1 MNMNKKILLRIL
13 MPVLLLGLL
22 IGCGKKE
29 EVVSEAEI
37 AEADTY
43 IADIEIAD
51 YGTITVE
58 LDAKAAP
65 ATVENFVSVI
75 TEYDFLDYTWNS
87 FVVAAAA
94 TVFSLIIGVPC
105 AYVVA
110 RYKMRKASVVVLL
123 VRMIPGI
130 SFLLP
135 WFSIF
140 SKLGLSDSYTALI
153 LSHMLVALP
162 YIVWTMIPNF
172 ENLPRELEEAAWID
186 GSTQIGAFF
195 RVTLRLATPGMVTAA
210 LLAFIF
216 SWNNFMFSLILA
228 GSKTQTLPVAIF
240 NFVSYAYVDWG
251 GLMAAAV
258 MITLPIMILS
268 MCLQKYIVSGLTAG
282 AVKG

>member
-1 MNMNKKILLRIL
+1 MNIKTKRKVHSILTHILIYAVLFVTIFPILWMLLASFQPNQSIINANK
-13 MPVLLLGLL
+13 GLFDF
-22 IGCGKKE
+22 
-29 EVVSEAEI
+29 V
-37 AEADTY
+37 
-43 IADIEIAD
+43 
-51 YGTITVE
+51 
-58 LDAKAAP
+58 P
-65 ATVENFVSVI
+65 TVENFVSVI

-87 FVVAAAA
+87 FVVAAFA
-94 TVFSLIIGVPC
+94 TIFSLIIGVPC

-110 RYKMRKASVVVLL
+110 RYKMRKASMVVLL

-140 SKLGLSDSYTALI
+140 SKMGLRDSYTALI

-210 LLAFIF
+210 LMAFIF
-216 SWNNFMFSLILA
+216 SWNNFMFSLILS

>member
-1 MNMNKKILLRIL
+1 MNLKTKRLLASIGKHTLIYLVAFFTIFPILWMLLASFQPNQSIINANK
-13 MPVLLLGLL
+13 GLFDFVPTL
-22 IGCGKKE
+22 
-29 EVVSEAEI
+29 
-37 AEADTY
+37 
-43 IADIEIAD
+43 
-51 YGTITVE
+51 
-58 LDAKAAP
+58 
-65 ATVENFVSVI
+65 ENFISVI

-87 FVVAAAA
+87 FVVAAFA
-94 TVFSLIIGVPC
+94 TIFSLIIGVPC

-110 RYKMRKASVVVLL
+110 RYKMRKASMVVLL

-140 SKLGLSDSYTALI
+140 SKMGLRDSYTALI

-186 GSTQIGAFF
+186 GSTQVGAFF

-216 SWNNFMFSLILA
+216 SWNNFMFSLILS

>member
-1 MNMNKKILLRIL
+1 MDKKTKEKLSNVGKHILIYAVMFFTIAPLLWMLLASFQPNQSIINANK
-13 MPVLLLGLL
+13 GLFDF
-22 IGCGKKE
+22 
-29 EVVSEAEI
+29 V
-37 AEADTY
+37 
-43 IADIEIAD
+43 
-51 YGTITVE
+51 
-58 LDAKAAP
+58 P
-65 ATVENFVSVI
+65 TVENFVSVI

-140 SKLGLSDSYTALI
+140 SKLGLRDSYTALI

-186 GSTQIGAFF
+186 GSTQLGAFF
-195 RVTLRLATPGMVTAA
+195 VGLVTDNHGVSAGEGGVADIAELLQLHIGQHTDVHRVLHVDTGADAA
-210 LLAFIF
+210 
-216 SWNNFMFSLILA
+216 
-228 GSKTQTLPVAIF
+228 GHVH
-240 NFVSYAYVDWG
+240 VVDHLHRHIHALEHG
-251 GLMAAAV
+251 IDG
-258 MITLPIMILS
+258 
-268 MCLQKYIVSGLTAG
+268 
-282 AVKG
+282 

>member
-1 MNMNKKILLRIL
+1 MNIKTKRKIGSILTHILIYAVLFLTIFPILWMLLASFQPNQSIINANK
-13 MPVLLLGLL
+13 GLFDFVPTL
-22 IGCGKKE
+22 
-29 EVVSEAEI
+29 
-37 AEADTY
+37 
-43 IADIEIAD
+43 
-51 YGTITVE
+51 
-58 LDAKAAP
+58 
-65 ATVENFVSVI
+65 ENFISVI
-75 TEYDFLDYTWNS
+75 TEYDILSYTWNS
-87 FVVAAAA
+87 FAVAVLA
-94 TVFSLIIGVPC
+94 TFFSLLIGLPC
-105 AYVVA
+105 AYAIA
-110 RYKMRKASVVVLL
+110 RFKMRKSSVVVLM

-140 SKLGLSDSYTALI
+140 SALGLRNTLAALV

-162 YIVWTMIPNF
+162 FIVWTMIPNF

-216 SWNNFMFSLILA
+216 SWNNFMFSLILS